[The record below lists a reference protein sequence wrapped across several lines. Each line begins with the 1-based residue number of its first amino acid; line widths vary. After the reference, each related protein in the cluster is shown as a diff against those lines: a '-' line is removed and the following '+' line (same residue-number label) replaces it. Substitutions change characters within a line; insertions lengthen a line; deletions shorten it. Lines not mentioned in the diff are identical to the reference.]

1 MNTKKIISAI
11 CGAVLAVSAAVPAF
25 SASAAEGDFIQI
37 TVGISNAGSVEVPN
51 NDLIVYDRDNDG
63 KYTID
68 EALYCAHEMYYSGGT
83 AGYATEQSDWGLSLK
98 TLWGV
103 TNGGSYGYYVND
115 TMAMGLTDELK
126 SGDYLYAYVF
136 QDAANFSD
144 KYSFFNYKQK
154 DIKSGETVEATLSAL
169 LFDENWAPYTAP
181 VKNARITVDGED
193 TDFVTDEN
201 GKVTLSL
208 GDAGHLIIS
217 AKSNDL
223 VLAPPV
229 MIVDIDAAET
239 TAIGDSDAT
248 TTTATTTMPEDNV
261 TTTPDAVTTPAAA
274 TTSTAGSTTTAAPAA
289 GTTTK
294 APSNA
299 NSSGSSSK
307 TDAAKTGDTASV
319 TAIALAALLAGGT
332 AVAFRRRKNNG

>member
-1 MNTKKIISAI
+1 MNKKKIISAI
-11 CGAVLAVSAAVPAF
+11 CGAALAVSAAVPAF

-37 TVGISNAGSVEVPN
+37 TVGIGNAGSVAVPN
-51 NDLIVYDRDNDG
+51 NDLIVYDRDSDG

-68 EALYCAHEMYYSGGT
+68 EALYYAHEMYYSGGT

-136 QDAANFSD
+136 QDAAGFSD
-144 KYSFFNYKQK
+144 KYSFFN
-154 DIKSGETVEATLSAL
+154 IKEAEVKHGESLEITLNAL

-181 VKNARITVDGED
+181 VKNARITIDNSD
-193 TDFVTDEN
+193 SSFVTDEN
-201 GKVTLSL
+201 GKAFLTFDVIGYHT
-208 GDAGHLIIS
+208 IS
-217 AKSNDL
+217 ARSSDL

-229 MIVDIDAAET
+229 LNVQVDSAET
-239 TAIGDSDAT
+239 TAIDDPAV

-261 TTTPDAVTTPAAA
+261 TTTAEAVTTPAAA
-274 TTSTAGSTTTAAPAA
+274 TTSAAGSTTTAAPAA

-307 TDAAKTGDTASV
+307 TDAAKTGDSASV
-319 TAIALAALLAGGT
+319 AAIALAALLAGGT
-332 AVAFRRRKNNG
+332 AVAFRRRKNDD

>member
-1 MNTKKIISAI
+1 MNTKKIISAV

-51 NDLIVYDRDNDG
+51 SDLIVYDRDNDG

-115 TMAMGLTDELK
+115 TMSMGLSDELK

-181 VKNARITVDGED
+181 VRNARITIDGAEVREIGRGFVVFLGVGAGDTRAEADKLWRKISRMRIFGDETGKTNLALADVDGD
-193 TDFVTDEN
+193 VLVVSQF
-201 GKVTLSL
+201 TLYANCKKGNRPSF
-208 GDAGHLIIS
+208 I
-217 AKSNDL
+217 
-223 VLAPPV
+223 
-229 MIVDIDAAET
+229 E
-239 TAIGDSDAT
+239 
-248 TTTATTTMPEDNV
+248 
-261 TTTPDAVTTPAAA
+261 
-274 TTSTAGSTTTAAPAA
+274 AGSPDHA
-289 GTTTK
+289 
-294 APSNA
+294 NA
-299 NSSGSSSK
+299 LYEYIIARCKEQVPVVEKGSFGAEMEVELVNDGPF
-307 TDAAKTGDTASV
+307 T
-319 TAIALAALLAGGT
+319 ILLDSE
-332 AVAFRRRKNNG
+332 KL

>member
-1 MNTKKIISAI
+1 MKDILRNIPKAE
-11 CGAVLAVSAAVPAF
+11 VLQLGNLVAYADGQVVSKTLVQND
-25 SASAAEGDFIQI
+25 G
-37 TVGISNAGSVEVPN
+37 VGITLFAFAKDEGISTHESKGDAMVVA
-51 NDLIVYDRDNDG
+51 LDG
-63 KYTID
+63 K
-68 EALYCAHEMYYSGGT
+68 G
-83 AGYATEQSDWGLSLK
+83 
-98 TLWGV
+98 
-103 TNGGSYGYYVND
+103 
-115 TMAMGLTDELK
+115 
-126 SGDYLYAYVF
+126 
-136 QDAANFSD
+136 
-144 KYSFFNYKQK
+144 
-154 DIKSGETVEATLSAL
+154 
-169 LFDENWAPYTAP
+169 
-181 VKNARITVDGED
+181 RITIDGED

-274 TTSTAGSTTTAAPAA
+274 TTSTAGITTTAAPAV

-299 NSSGSSSK
+299 NSSGSSK
-307 TDAAKTGDTASV
+307 TEAAKTGDSASV

>member
-1 MNTKKIISAI
+1 MNKKKIISAI
-11 CGAVLAVSAAVPAF
+11 CGAALAVSAAVPAL

-136 QDAANFSD
+136 KDTASFAD
-144 KYSFFNYKQK
+144 KYSYFNIKEASV
-154 DIKSGETVEATLSAL
+154 KSGEALEVTLNAV
-169 LFDENWAPYTAP
+169 LFDEKWQPYTAP
-181 VKNARITVDGED
+181 IKNARITLDNSD
-193 TDFVTDEN
+193 SSFVTDEN
-201 GKVTLSL
+201 GKVHLNLEVT
-208 GDAGHLIIS
+208 GDHVIS
-217 AKSNDL
+217 AKSDDL
-223 VLAPPV
+223 VLAAPILSV
-229 MIVDIDAAET
+229 TVLAAET
-239 TAIGDSDAT
+239 SAIGDSDAT

-332 AVAFRRRKNNG
+332 VVAFRRRKNNG